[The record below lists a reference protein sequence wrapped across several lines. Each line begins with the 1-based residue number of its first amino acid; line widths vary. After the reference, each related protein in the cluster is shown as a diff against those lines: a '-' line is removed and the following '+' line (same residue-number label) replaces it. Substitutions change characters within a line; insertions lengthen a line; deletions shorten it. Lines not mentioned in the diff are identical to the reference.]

1 MLWFRKAAKQA
12 PETQRDLIVP
22 AALPI
27 ALDEGLFRQHFQQLL
42 AHLERIGGPEAVLE
56 GLNAKRRLFG
66 EALRPERAAAMT
78 LADAETL
85 LDTVFTARRRLF
97 PALAQAGTD
106 AVRAAVGD
114 LVHGEGPLAGRLAGF
129 GERLVPEAGEA
140 RAERKATAKLRR
152 AAHDFAAEALHYF
165 DPVRYPLMARWVWDQ
180 GTVSGALREFIRGND
195 HMPDIALGNAPE
207 TFEGARQWLSSA
219 LAGEGIYQEVHFWI
233 DLVQAQAYVTYFR
246 SMAEGNLGG
255 DFGRG
260 SRPEEQLRK
269 LLGIDVREDGRS
281 RVRKELELS

>member
-1 MLWFRKAAKQA
+1 MLWFRKAAKQD
-12 PETQRDLIVP
+12 PEAERDLIVP
-22 AALPI
+22 VELPV
-27 ALDEGLFRQHFQQLL
+27 ALDETLFRQHFQQLL
-42 AHLERIGGPEAVLE
+42 ANLERIGGPEATLE
-56 GLNAKRRLFG
+56 SLNAKRRLFN
-66 EALRPERAAAMT
+66 EALQPERAASMA

-85 LDTVFTARRRLF
+85 LDTVFTARRRLY
-97 PALAQAGTD
+97 PVLEQAGESGI
-106 AVRAAVGD
+106 RAAVTD
-114 LVHGEGPLAGRLAGF
+114 LIHGADPLAGRLAAF
-129 GERLVPEAGEA
+129 GERLVPDSGEA
-140 RAERKATAKLRR
+140 RAERKAAAKLRR

-195 HMPDIALGNAPE
+195 HMTDIPLGGSPE
-207 TFEGARQWLSSA
+207 TFEGARQWLSSS
-219 LAGEGIYQEVHFWI
+219 LAGEGIYQDVHFWI

-281 RVRKELELS
+281 RVKKELELS

>member
-1 MLWFRKAAKQA
+1 MLWFRKAAKQQ
-12 PETQRDLIVP
+12 PEAERDLIVP
-22 AALPI
+22 AELPI
-27 ALDEGLFRQHFQQLL
+27 ALDEGLFRAHFQQLL
-42 AHLERIGGPEAVLE
+42 ANLELVGGAEAVLE
-56 GLNAKRRLFG
+56 SLNAKRRLFG
-66 EALRPERAAAMT
+66 EALQPGRLEAMT
-78 LADAETL
+78 LADAETM

-97 PALAQAGTD
+97 PALAQAGEGG
-106 AVRAAVGD
+106 VRAAVTD
-114 LVHGEGPLAGRLAGF
+114 LIHGEGPLGGRLTAF
-129 GERLVPEAGEA
+129 GERLAPDAGEGK
-140 RAERKATAKLRR
+140 AERKAAAKLRR

-195 HMPDIALGNAPE
+195 HMTDIPLGGSPE
-207 TFEGARQWLSSA
+207 TFEGARRWLSSA
-219 LAGEGIYQEVHFWI
+219 LAGEGIYQDVHFWI

-281 RVRKELELS
+281 RVKKELELS